1 MQISSQLSIIVCWH
15 VLWIYSQT
23 LTIEVQLIMTDP
35 IKKTANKS
43 VGKSIRILRHQ
54 HGWSQEDIAS
64 RLGISIPA
72 FSKIE
77 TGVTDVN
84 LSRLEQI
91 ANIYE
96 VSVVQLLT
104 VDNEQA
110 EPVPSHLNVI
120 QKKLTDRET
129 EIASLQRKVIELYE
143 ELRNKSSIAV

>member
-1 MQISSQLSIIVCWH
+1 MNELSKI
-15 VLWIYSQT
+15 
-23 LTIEVQLIMTDP
+23 
-35 IKKTANKS
+35 TANKS

-54 HGWSQEDIAS
+54 HGWSQEDIAN

-96 VSVVQLLT
+96 VSVVQLLA
-104 VDNEQA
+104 VDTENA
-110 EPVPSHLNVI
+110 EAAPSHLNVI
-120 QKKLTDRET
+120 QKKLSDREA

-143 ELRNKSSIAV
+143 ELRNKSSVAV